1 MRLLMMILCF
11 IPAFSLMAQDSSKY
25 CFSTGFGYDYVRND
39 NFRPSAF
46 ISQDT
51 WDEENNFNFSIS
63 AYRKLSKRF
72 SAGVGFVYNTSHKE
86 IFKKKNQ
93 GNQSSGYAGL
103 TGNFASEQKAKTY
116 SPQVLFRYDYPV
128 TEKISICAD
137 LYTRFDFYY
146 SKYESEY
153 TPSGLTLM
161 IGGNPYGYLYDS
173 VYGNVIINDST
184 RITRLILGE
193 IESNNYQDTRS
204 LRVGIRP
211 SIKLALF
218 RNAGIEVA
226 FGVLEF
232 RKKLFDSRLP
242 DDAKLSK
249 GFRTSFGPET
259 WMIGF
264 YLAI

>member
-1 MRLLMMILCF
+1 MRLVMMILCF
-11 IPAFSLMAQDSSKY
+11 IPAFSLMAQDSTKY
-25 CFSTGFGYDYVRND
+25 IFSTGFGYDYVRND
-39 NFRPSAF
+39 DFRPQNV
-46 ISQDT
+46 IQDQ
-51 WDEENNFNFSIS
+51 WDEENSFNISIS

-86 IFKKKNQ
+86 IFKKENQ
-93 GNQSSGYAGL
+93 RNLSSGYVGL

-116 SPQVLFRYDYPV
+116 SPQIIFRYDYPI

-146 SKYESEY
+146 SKFESEY
-153 TPSGLTLM
+153 TPSGQTLV

-173 VYGNVIINDST
+173 VYGNIIFDDST
-184 RITRLILGE
+184 RITRLLLGE

-218 RNAGIEVA
+218 KNAGIEVA
-226 FGVLEF
+226 FGVFEF

-242 DDAKLSK
+242 EETKLSK
-249 GFRTSFGPET
+249 EFRTNFGPET